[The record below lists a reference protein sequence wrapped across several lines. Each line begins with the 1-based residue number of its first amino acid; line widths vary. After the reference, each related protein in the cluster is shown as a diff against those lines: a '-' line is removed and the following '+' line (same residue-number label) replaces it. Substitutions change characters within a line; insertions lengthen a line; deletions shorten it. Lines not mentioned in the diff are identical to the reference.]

1 MDTHGNFQKIYE
13 QFKYLSL
20 SEQESRDE
28 AFYQFEDKEKKLE
41 ANSTNNISSENST
54 EFQSKYLGSPKT
66 GTNDPKTI
74 SSSSEETKIKKSN
87 FLKPQNEKTVQRGL
101 EEFELFNII
110 KEKKNTSSI
119 LVKNDYYKIFEKV
132 GLFKN
137 DDQNVIKLDHIDD
150 AINFQFSLPQFEED
164 DSVNFD
170 AISNIWSNQPNIQQS
185 HLLDQYDDDP
195 SETLPLTN
203 DE

>member
-1 MDTHGNFQKIYE
+1 MDSHGNFQKIYE

-41 ANSTNNISSENST
+41 PNSTNNISSENST
-54 EFQSKYLGSPKT
+54 EFQSKYWMSSKT
-66 GTNDPKTI
+66 GTNDSKTI

-137 DDQNVIKLDHIDD
+137 DEQNVIKLEHIDD